1 MPDISD
7 LDSLIEVLMLSLMLP
22 GDEKLPPKTR
32 LYRRNFVRLIDKAV
46 LEYGRAQGALCAQT
60 EEPNRPAEEL
70 LEGRELYIFTFAN
83 HLENCLNAIRRLLNH
98 LDKLKSDRGGI
109 EIDRTIRNIIES
121 ASRSLIDI
129 RDTVEHLDERIQKDE
144 IGPKESIMLSV
155 TDDQRG
161 AEIAGTTISFAELER
176 IIRRLHEVGKRMA
189 MASRSV

>member
-1 MPDISD
+1 
-7 LDSLIEVLMLSLMLP
+7 MLSLMLP

-46 LEYGRAQGALCAQT
+46 LEYVEAREALFAQV
-60 EEPNRPAEEL
+60 EEPNRPAAEL
-70 LEGRELYIFTFAN
+70 QKGRILYICTIAN
-83 HLENCLNAIRRLLNH
+83 HLENCLNAVRRLLNH
-98 LDKLKSDRGGI
+98 LDKLKSDKGGI
-109 EIDRTIRNIIES
+109 EIDRTTRNIIES
-121 ASRSLIDI
+121 ASTSFIDI

-144 IGPKESIMLSV
+144 LGPDQSIMLSI

-189 MASRSV
+189 MASRSI